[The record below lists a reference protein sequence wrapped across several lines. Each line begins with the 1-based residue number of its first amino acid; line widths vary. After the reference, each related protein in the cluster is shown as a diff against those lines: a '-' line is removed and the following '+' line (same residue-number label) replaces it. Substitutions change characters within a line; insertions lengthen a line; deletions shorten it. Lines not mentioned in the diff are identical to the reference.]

1 MRKTCII
8 LALLSLVLT
17 MQANNISLTAMSGV
31 VGSEVTLSAAFTMT
45 EPVTAMEIH
54 IPLTEHITLVDGSA
68 VLAANR
74 ITDHTISAAVVDNLL
89 KVYIY
94 SLSLTPIQGTA
105 GELFSLRL
113 LLGDEPAVYTLTP
126 TVMMS
131 NASGAAV
138 AGTGTGTQLTLQAPK
153 IAIVTEQIDFGRVP
167 IRSTYTK
174 TITLRNVGTTD
185 LTIADL
191 VPDTA
196 VLSVSPTTAMIAAGS
211 SQNFTLTYAPTV
223 RGTLAKRITVLSD
236 AVNSARQYVNIRAT
250 PFSVNELHVPNLS
263 GISDSIVTVSLKMNN
278 MEPIVAAQV
287 SFKMPAQLEY
297 VAGSAAVTTRG
308 VNHGCIANMTGD
320 TLTLI
325 AYSPNNTAF
334 TGDDGDVLQFDVRLN
349 GKSGYYYLKPL
360 NVVLSNITEENMTSA
375 TYQGY
380 VRIQSPTIS
389 SAASLAFGSKPITE
403 PITATYSIRNTG
415 AVPLTIEKAAFLAE
429 GYAVTTPLPLVIAG
443 NKSASI
449 TVQYTPAAEG
459 DFATK
464 MQLYTNDPTTRMKSV
479 DLSGTVFEP
488 NTLSLT
494 ATTQANGDALLAVS
508 MENYSDVVAIQFDVH
523 STVALTALPH
533 EASSRL
539 ATHTVS
545 VTSMGDYYRVIIFSM
560 NNAVVADHEG
570 DILTFTFSADEETHN
585 TITIDNIV
593 VTETD
598 GINKYSGSSVQAE
611 VVYGKKGT
619 ITGVE
624 TGLHS
629 VSNEVRKVFEN
640 TTLYILKPNGEKY
653 TVDGRKVM

>member
-1 MRKTCII
+1 MKKLIS
-8 LALLSLVLT
+8 LLSMVSLVLT
-17 MQANNISLTAMSGV
+17 MQANNITLTATSGTP
-31 VGSEVTLSAAFTMT
+31 GTEVTLSAAFTMT

-94 SLSLTPIQGTA
+94 SLSLTPLQGTE

-126 TVMMS
+126 IVMMS
-131 NASGAAV
+131 NAAGAAV
-138 AGTGTGTQLTLQAPK
+138 ACTGSSTQLTLQAPK

-174 TITLRNVGTTD
+174 TITLKNIGTTD
-185 LTIADL
+185 LHITDL

-196 VLSVSPTTAMIAAGS
+196 VLSVSPTTATIAAGS
-211 SQNFTLTYAPTV
+211 SQNFTLTYAPTI

-236 AVNSARQYVNIRAT
+236 ATNHARQYVNVKAT

-297 VAGSAAVTTRG
+297 VVGSATVTARG
-308 VNHGCIANMTGD
+308 VNHSCIANMTGD

-325 AYSPNNTAF
+325 AYSPTNTAF
-334 TGDDGDVLQFDVRLN
+334 TGDDGDVLSFDVRLN

-389 SAASLAFGSKPITE
+389 SATSLSFGTKSITE
-403 PITATYSIRNTG
+403 SITATYAIRNSGG
-415 AVPLTIEKAAFLAE
+415 APLTIEKAAFLAE
-429 GYAVTTPLPLVIAG
+429 GYQVTTPLPLVIAQS
-443 NKSASI
+443 NTETI
-449 TVQYTPAAEG
+449 TVQYTPTAEG
-459 DFATK
+459 DFATT
-464 MQLYTNDPTTRMKSV
+464 MQLYTNDPATRMQSV

-494 ATTQANGDALLAVS
+494 VTTQANGDAILAVE
-508 MENYSDVVAIQFDVH
+508 MDNYSDVVALQFDVH
-523 STVALTALPH
+523 STVALTELPY
-533 EASSRL
+533 EASTRL
-539 ATHTVS
+539 SAHNVS

-560 NNAVVADHEG
+560 NNTAIADHEG
-570 DILTFTFSADEETHN
+570 DILAFRFSATEEIQS
-585 TITIDNIV
+585 TITIDNV
-593 VTETD
+593 VITETD
-598 GINKYSGSSVQAE
+598 GVNKYSGGAVQAE
-611 VVYGKKGT
+611 VVYGKKGIDT
-619 ITGVE
+619 AVE
-624 TGLHS
+624 TPFMR
-629 VSNEVRKVFEN
+629 VSDKVCKVFEDGMI
-640 TTLYILKPNGEKY
+640 YIIRTDGKY
-653 TVDGRKVM
+653 LLDGRKVN